1 MKQARDNPSVK
12 KYGEEYSSRFTLNQ
26 LRNNN
31 TNFELLQK
39 SLEEFLQKKREI
51 FGRFFL
57 LSNMELLEILSN
69 VKEHRD
75 IERYL
80 GKVFQS
86 VANVVIDDKDNITGL
101 KGT

>member
-1 MKQARDNPSVK
+1 
-12 KYGEEYSSRFTLNQ
+12 
-26 LRNNN
+26 
-31 TNFELLQK
+31 
-39 SLEEFLQKKREI
+39 
-51 FGRFFL
+51 
-57 LSNMELLEILSN
+57 MELLEILSN